1 MWLFVGQRGAARSYS
16 EGIPMALGK
25 VKAAVAVVVSSV
37 VTACTG
43 LTSNLRTEETD
54 FLAQCSPKARKTV
67 ADLELPPD
75 GGDAV
80 VLEGDNA
87 IIPFGGGLEVR
98 DGPITA
104 SARFS
109 TPNGGVYG
117 LLSGEIRT
125 DSTGASLRF
134 TKLKVATGSE
144 GRNDPPAGPEYEICA
159 VAAARVGARAY
170 KDFGLKKARDPLRPQ
185 DLHPGFLF
193 VTTGALRIHLAH

>member
-1 MWLFVGQRGAARSYS
+1 
-16 EGIPMALGK
+16 MALGM

-43 LTSNLRTEETD
+43 LTSNLRTEERD
-54 FLAQCSPKARKTV
+54 FLAQCSPKARRTV

-75 GGDAV
+75 DGGAV
-80 VLEGDNA
+80 VLKGDNA

-98 DGPITA
+98 NGPVTA
-104 SARFS
+104 EAAWQ
-109 TPNGGVYG
+109 TPNGFVVAW
-117 LLSGEIRT
+117 LFGEIRT
-125 DSTGASLRF
+125 DSEGASLRF
-134 TKLKVATGSE
+134 TRLKVATGSE
-144 GRNDPPAGPEYEICA
+144 GREGPPAGPEYEICA

-170 KDFGLKKARDPLRPQ
+170 KDFGIKRARDPLRPE